1 MHDQQRATIG
11 LRMPTVSVTIVSYN
25 QGQYLR
31 QALDSALGQTFE
43 ACEIVVSDDA
53 STDDSSGILREYA
66 ERHPGRIVPILATK
80 NGGLAENRHRAIQA
94 CRGEFVAWLDADDF
108 WSPQKLERQVAL
120 MRSDPLCVLSYHNM
134 QVLKGEERMPD
145 VRVRPPM
152 PFKDDSYRTLLEMEN
167 YITSSSVMFR
177 ASATKRLGYHFEEGP
192 TFSDYHFFVR
202 LARLGA
208 LRYLDET
215 LGCYRRHE
223 ASATSTK
230 RRNVNS
236 GVRQR
241 REKALKSMLREM
253 PEERVLVR
261 YALARFYISQL
272 RGAMRGGDI
281 RAGLKAAL
289 ELIALTPQ
297 SLQAFADR
305 RANRR
310 VLTGFRY

>member
-1 MHDQQRATIG
+1 MG
-11 LRMPTVSVTIVSYN
+11 VRMPTVSVTIISYN

-31 QALDSALGQTFE
+31 QALDSALGQTFQDY
-43 ACEIVVSDDA
+43 EIVVSDDA
-53 STDDSSGILREYA
+53 STDDSSRILREYV
-66 ERHPGRIVPILATK
+66 ERHPGCIVSILNAK

-94 CRGEFVAWLDADDF
+94 CRGEFVAWLDADDL

-134 QVLKGEERMPD
+134 QLLKGEERMPD
-145 VRVRPPM
+145 VHVRPPM

-167 YITSSSVMFR
+167 YIASSSVMFR
-177 ASATKRLGYHFEEGP
+177 ASARKQLGYHFDEGP

-202 LARLGA
+202 FARLGA

-215 LGCYRRHE
+215 LGCYRRHGV
-223 ASATSTK
+223 SATSTTT
-230 RRNVNS
+230 RNINS

-253 PEERVLVR
+253 PEERDLVR

-272 RGAMRGGDI
+272 RGAMKGGDI

-289 ELIALTPQ
+289 ELVTLTPQ

-305 RANRR
+305 RANRC
-310 VLTGFRY
+310 VLPGFKY